1 MVKTQFQFLIYFLIL
16 IPAISNAQLIQ
27 YIKLVDGTGRPAYSA
42 SVRIKGNR
50 IGEVG
55 DLKPQK
61 GELVIDGKG
70 MVLAPGFIDAHS
82 HHFWDVQNNT
92 DALSTSNQ
100 GITTIVIGQDG
111 SGYYMD
117 TLIAKLKKI
126 PVAVNVASYTGHTSL
141 REEVMGENDV
151 LRKASQ
157 VEIDKM
163 KSRLES

>member
-1 MVKTQFQFLIYFLIL
+1 MKSSIQFTIYLFLSFM
-16 IPAISNAQLIQ
+16 PFFSSAQLITNLLL
-27 YIKLVDGTGRPAYSA
+27 IDGTGKPAYNA

-61 GELVIDGKG
+61 DELVIDGKG

-82 HHFWDVQNNT
+82 HHFWDIQNNT

-117 TLIAKLKKI
+117 TLIAKMKKI
-126 PVAVNVASYTGHTSL
+126 PEG
-141 REEVMGENDV
+141 
-151 LRKASQ
+151 
-157 VEIDKM
+157 
-163 KSRLES
+163 

>member
-1 MVKTQFQFLIYFLIL
+1 MDKIAVILFRIVSRQNRFSLAFTDFIRQKIFLISREFYTIFLFTI
-16 IPAISNAQLIQ
+16 IPFFSSAQLITNVRV
-27 YIKLVDGTGRPAYSA
+27 IDGTSNPAYNA
-42 SVRIKGNR
+42 SVRINGNR

-82 HHFWDVQNNT
+82 HHFGDVQNNT

-117 TLIAKLKKI
+117 TLIAKMKKI
-126 PVAVNVASYTGHTSL
+126 L
-141 REEVMGENDV
+141 
-151 LRKASQ
+151 LQ
-157 VEIDKM
+157 
-163 KSRLES
+163 